1 MRYKIVKKAYKPNST
16 ISESNSVVSSH
27 WTLKAAESA
36 LTQYTAELNA
46 EDTLDAK
53 ILAGIIFVFLA
64 DEPMSEAELASLR
77 EAKAAGY
84 THYMRIRRTK
94 RFPIMGYSIER

>member
-16 ISESNSVVSSH
+16 ISDTTSIVSRH
-27 WTLKAAESA
+27 WTERAAKAA
-36 LTQYTAELNA
+36 LVKYTADLNA
-46 EDTLDAK
+46 EDTLDAS
-53 ILAGIIFVFLA
+53 IMAGVIFVYLA
-64 DEPMSEAELASLR
+64 DDPMTDTERLKLR